1 MSNIFYK
8 NRDNFDTI
16 VQNITSDGK
25 DKLHFLA
32 DFDRTMTKSF
42 VHGIEKPSLVSVLR
56 DEGYLSEEYRK
67 RAYALFDQYHPFEI
81 SNEISQEEK
90 NQKMEEWWHKHLEL
104 LVQSNLKKEDI
115 EKVISSDNIILRP
128 GIAEMLKNISPEK
141 IPFIIMSAN
150 VLGTDS
156 IELYLRKHQIPL
168 NEISIISNTFIWDE
182 NNNIRDYD
190 RRVIHSFNK

>member
-1 MSNIFYK
+1 
-8 NRDNFDTI
+8 
-16 VQNITSDGK
+16 
-25 DKLHFLA
+25 
-32 DFDRTMTKSF
+32 
-42 VHGIEKPSLVSVLR
+42 
-56 DEGYLSEEYRK
+56 
-67 RAYALFDQYHPFEI
+67 
-81 SNEISQEEK
+81 
-90 NQKMEEWWHKHLEL
+90 MEEWWHKHLEL
-104 LVQSNLKKEDI
+104 LVKSNLRKDDI
-115 EKVISSDNIILRP
+115 ESVISSDNIILRP
-128 GIAEMLKNISPEK
+128 GIAEMLKNIHPEK